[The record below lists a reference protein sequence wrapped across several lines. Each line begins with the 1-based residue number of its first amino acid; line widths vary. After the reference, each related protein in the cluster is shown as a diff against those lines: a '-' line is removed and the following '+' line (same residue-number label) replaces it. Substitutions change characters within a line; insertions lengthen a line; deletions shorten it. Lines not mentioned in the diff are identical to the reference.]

1 MLATLVPLSLATAL
15 MATNQTVLVLEDE
28 RIEVIFLDEAP
39 KAAPG
44 PPIAAPPGPQ
54 VQPQQ
59 QEQQTPPPE
68 REPEPEPVEPDDVQ
82 DDLPADAPPLDDGA
96 VVAQLDLPPGGG
108 GGGGCEG
115 DDCDDEATCV
125 GEHCSPDGPIVRQVH
140 WSAVSVRRKVEPRMP
155 AAARSLGPMSVKCTI
170 RMSID
175 ERGRVT
181 DVLPVDCP
189 PLFHES
195 AQVAAAK
202 WRFDPMEVDGNAVP
216 ASFLLTIR
224 YEVN

>member
-44 PPIAAPPGPQ
+44 PPIAAPPGPK
-54 VQPQQ
+54 VQP
-59 QEQQTPPPE
+59 ETRPPPE
-68 REPEPEPVEPDDVQ
+68 REPEPEPVEPDDVR
-82 DDLPADAPPLDDGA
+82 DDVPADQPPIDDGA

-115 DDCDDEATCV
+115 IDCDVDALCV
-125 GEHCSPDGPIVRQVH
+125 GEHCSPDGPIGVREVH
-140 WSAVSVRRKVEPRMP
+140 WSAVTVRRQVEPHMP

-181 DVLPVDCP
+181 AVLPVDCP
-189 PLFHES
+189 PLFHDS
-195 AQVAAAK
+195 AEQAAAK
-202 WRFDPMEVDGNAVP
+202 WRFDPMEVDGAAVP